1 MSLELSF
8 YFSLF
13 FFFLLT
19 ILVSYCEYNLAFLV
33 LMKSVFLNW
42 HLFNGK
48 IVRLEMMCLFLFRVL
63 KCHTWYCSWYSAK
76 LCTAWVAEPW
86 NTIFDTH
93 KKRKP
98 SEAVHSDVG
107 SILHHLSPR
116 WILYFWSSRGDGFH
130 SNVSFWLIPTQ
141 CCWIS
146 FSYRINYSVLSK
158 GIITI
163 TCYWIGGQLLKECIF
178 LKLA

>member
-8 YFSLF
+8 YFSFF

-48 IVRLEMMCLFLFRVL
+48 LVRLEMRRLFLFRVL
-63 KCHTWYCSWYSAK
+63 KYHMWYCSWYSAT
-76 LCTAWVAEPW
+76 LCTACMAGPW
-86 NTIFDTH
+86 NTIYDTR

-98 SEAVHSDVG
+98 SEIAHSDVG
-107 SILHHLSPR
+107 SILHHLSPW

-130 SNVSFWLIPTQ
+130 RNVFLTNSH
-141 CCWIS
+141 S
-146 FSYRINYSVLSK
+146 M
-158 GIITI
+158 
-163 TCYWIGGQLLKECIF
+163 LLDFFF
-178 LKLA
+178 LEN

>member
-48 IVRLEMMCLFLFRVL
+48 LVRLEMRRLFLFRVL
-63 KCHTWYCSWYSAK
+63 KYHMWYCSWYSAT
-76 LCTAWVAEPW
+76 LCTACMAGPW
-86 NTIFDTH
+86 NTIYDTR

-98 SEAVHSDVG
+98 SETAHSDVG
-107 SILHHLSPR
+107 SILHHLSPW

-130 SNVSFWLIPTQ
+130 RNVFLTNSH
-141 CCWIS
+141 S
-146 FSYRINYSVLSK
+146 M
-158 GIITI
+158 
-163 TCYWIGGQLLKECIF
+163 LLDFFF
-178 LKLA
+178 LEN